1 MSVKAP
7 AAEGGGGS
15 RLSNSAPLL
24 IIMFILSAVFVLL
37 ALGRNPWD
45 DLFINPLINAL
56 VFLTIFT
63 FGNFGLAIILFTVL
77 LRLVTLPFTIRQF
90 RSMKEMQAAQPKI
103 QELNKKYKDP
113 KRRQEEM
120 IKLYREH
127 NINPLGCV
135 MPMVIQMSVFIA
147 LYRAL
152 VFVVGGSPES
162 LIGLSQ
168 RLYPFD
174 FLQAQIPLDQT
185 FLWLDLGQPD
195 STFILPLMVGVSTYV
210 QQKMTMTPN
219 ASPEMAQ
226 QQQMMAWM
234 MPMML
239 TFFTLS
245 LPSGVGIYWVIS
257 NIFSLFASYFVYGR
271 RILNWRQLLP
281 LPAPAAT
288 SAGNK
293 KSDDGDQT
301 GDNDAGDD
309 DEATESEEVSDAD
322 EPLPSA
328 TAPRT
333 RRKYGKR
340 RGKRKNRR

>member
-1 MSVKAP
+1 VSAKTAVKQD
-7 AAEGGGGS
+7 GGG
-15 RLSNSAPLL
+15 RLSNSAPLI
-24 IIMFILSAVFVLL
+24 IIMFILSAVFVLI
-37 ALGRNPWD
+37 AMGRNPWN
-45 DLFINPLINAL
+45 DLFINPLINSL
-56 VFLTIFT
+56 VLLDIVVL
-63 FGNFGLAIILFTVL
+63 GQFGLAIILFTVL
-77 LRLVTLPFTIRQF
+77 LRVATLPFTIRQF
-90 RSMKEMQAAQPKI
+90 QSMKEMQAAQPKI

-168 RLYPFD
+168 RLYSFEI
-174 FLQAQIPLDQT
+174 LQGRIPLDQT
-185 FLWLDLGQPD
+185 FLWLDLGRSD
-195 STFILPLMVGVSTYV
+195 GTLILPLMVGLSTYV

-219 ASPEMAQ
+219 ASPEQAQ

-245 LPSGVGIYWVIS
+245 LPSGVGVYWVIS
-257 NIFSLFASYFVYGR
+257 NLFSLLASYFVYGR
-271 RILNWRQLLP
+271 RILSWRQLLP
-281 LPAPAAT
+281 MPVPAAT
-288 SAGNK
+288 SNK
-293 KSDDGDQT
+293 KSSETSEESVVEGAGEGDI
-301 GDNDAGDD
+301 
-309 DEATESEEVSDAD
+309 ELEEESEAG
-322 EPLPSA
+322 EPDGA
-328 TAPRT
+328 APVART
-333 RRKYGKR
+333 RRRYGKR